1 MPGKPKVL
9 IVTERFHP
17 EEFIVNDLAAEWAAG
32 GMDVSVLT
40 QAPSYPFGKIFKAYR
55 NRLFAYEGWN
65 GVGIFRFFTV
75 TGYRDSLFFKL
86 LNYLNFVV
94 TGTVAALF
102 KAGGYDRIFVY
113 QTGPLTLAIP
123 AVIAGKV
130 YGIPVTIWT
139 QDIWPDMVYSYGFRR
154 GPVLDWFLGL
164 IIRFVYRGSDN
175 ILVSCAGFAGRI
187 GEYVPGK
194 EVRHFPNWPTVVPD
208 ALEDKAPLRA
218 GLNFTFAGN
227 VGKLQNL
234 ENVLRGFGL
243 ARRENPGI
251 NLNIV
256 GDGSH
261 LKELKLL
268 AAGENIEGVF
278 FWGRK
283 PSSEMPAFFRASD
296 VMIVSLSDTPGLNLT
311 VPAKFQAYLAFHKP
325 MLCAIAGEVGALAER
340 HGVGIVADPSA
351 PEAIKDAFLR
361 FAAMRGY
368 ELAAFAARA
377 KVLVEGEY
385 SRERIIRGMG
395 EIVSAVPAAK

>member
-40 QAPSYPFGKIFKAYR
+40 QAPSYPFGKIFKGYR
-55 NRLFAYEGWN
+55 NKLFSYEGWD
-65 GVGIFRFFTV
+65 GVAIFRFFTV
-75 TGYRDSLFFKL
+75 TGYRDSLFLKL
-86 LNYLNFVV
+86 LNYLNFAV

-123 AVIAGKV
+123 AVIAGKFHGV
-130 YGIPVTIWT
+130 PVTIWT
-139 QDIWPDMVYSYGFRR
+139 QDIWPDMVYSYGFRK
-154 GPVLDWFLGL
+154 GPLLDWFLGL
-164 IIRFVYRGSDN
+164 IIRFVYRGCDD
-175 ILVSCAGFAGRI
+175 ILVSCEGFARRI
-187 GEYVPGK
+187 SEYVPGREIK
-194 EVRHFPNWPTVVPD
+194 HFPNWPTVRPD
-208 ALEDKAPLRA
+208 ESGARAALPP
-218 GLNFTFAGN
+218 GFNFTFAGN

-234 ENVLRGFGL
+234 GNVLLGFRL
-243 ARRENPGI
+243 ARKENPGI

-261 LKELKLL
+261 LEELKLL
-268 AAGENIEGVF
+268 AAGERIEGVN

-296 VMIVSLSDTPGLNLT
+296 VMIVSLNDTPGLNLT

-325 MLCAIAGEVGALAER
+325 MLCAIAGEVRTLAEK
-340 HGVGIVADPSA
+340 HGVGVCADPAS
-351 PEAIKDAFLR
+351 PQAIKDAFLR
-361 FAAMRGY
+361 FAAMDKD
-368 ELAAFAARA
+368 ELAAFSERA
-377 KVLVEGEY
+377 KALVEGLY
-385 SRERIIRGMG
+385 SRERIIGGMG
-395 EIVSAVPAAK
+395 EIVSAVPASK

>member
-164 IIRFVYRGSDN
+164 VIRFVYGGCSE
-175 ILVSCAGFAGRI
+175 IIVSCGGFAGRI
-187 GEYVPGK
+187 REYLPGRAI
-194 EVRHFPNWPTVVPD
+194 RHLPNWPTVRD
-208 ALEDKAPLRA
+208 DGGAARA
-218 GLNFTFAGN
+218 DLPPGFNFTFAGN

-234 ENVLRGFGL
+234 ENVLRGFAL
-243 ARRENPGI
+243 ARRENSAI

-261 LKELKLL
+261 LRELESL
-268 AAGENIEGVF
+268 AAGEGIEGVV

-296 VMIVSLSDTPGLNLT
+296 VMVISLSDSPGLRMT
-311 VPAKFQAYLAFHKP
+311 VPAKFQAYLAFGKP
-325 MLCAIAGEVGALAER
+325 MLCAIAGEVAALADG
-340 HGVGIVADPSA
+340 HGVGIAADPSS
-351 PEAIKDAFLR
+351 PEAIKAAFLR
-361 FAAMRGY
+361 FAAMPK
-368 ELAAFAARA
+368 EDLASFSARA
-377 KVLVEGEY
+377 KALAEGEFN
-385 SRERIIRGMG
+385 RERIIRALGG
-395 EIVSAVPAAK
+395 IISPGFPAK